1 MFIAQ
6 PKYVYIK
13 ANNIW
18 FTSVLWRAFLCSK
31 ALFSLSFQPELTVTN
46 FPALFALKKPF
57 TILFDENV
65 QAGSGAHGMI
75 GDVISSTKK
84 KNSIFCW
91 MDLYVCLFV
100 LLIGKLAKNFSWNFP
115 LWLNWCQHC

>member
-6 PKYVYIK
+6 PKYLYIK

-65 QAGSGAHGMI
+65 QAGSGAHGII

-84 KNSIFCW
+84 EKLHLLLDGF
-91 MDLYVCLFV
+91 VRLFV
-100 LLIGKLAKNFSWNFP
+100 CFVNRKASQEL
-115 LWLNWCQHC
+115 

>member
-6 PKYVYIK
+6 PKYLYIK

-65 QAGSGAHGMI
+65 QAGSGAHGI
-75 GDVISSTKK
+75 IVDVISSTKK

-100 LLIGKLAKNFSWNFP
+100 LPALLNLFKLF
-115 LWLNWCQHC
+115 